1 MIGYVFYK
9 LAGQTHSFRLTVPGH
24 VELDCTLE
32 GGISGLWDR
41 LTNDTFLL
49 TDIRHV
55 LRVSLVGG
63 GMPPREAER
72 LLTAE
77 FGAGMAKEARY
88 LCRAI
93 LAVSILSPDG
103 KSNQS
108 KSRNGDDD
116 YSSTDIYQTAGAIGL
131 RPSDL
136 ADMTMWEFNQYLEG
150 WNIAQG
156 GGGDVSAPDKGE
168 LAELV
173 QRFG

>member
-24 VELDCTLE
+24 VELDCSLD

-41 LTNDTFLL
+41 LADDTYRLA
-49 TDIRHV
+49 DIRHV

-63 GMPPREAER
+63 GLPPREAER
-72 LLTAE
+72 LLAAE
-77 FGAGMAKEARY
+77 FGASMARQAKH

-93 LAVSILSPDG
+93 LAVSITSPDG

-108 KSRNGDDD
+108 KSRNGDSDF
-116 YSSTDIYQTAGAIGL
+116 SITDIYQTAGAIGL
-131 RPSDL
+131 KPHEL

-173 QRFG
+173 KRFG